1 MEKENKKNI
10 LEFTATKLNQALEN
24 DKKIVEM
31 LLEANRDMI
40 DLNEKID
47 KILERMESEENGD

>member
-10 LEFTATKLNQALEN
+10 LEFTAIKLNQALEN

-47 KILERMESEENGD
+47 KILERMESEEDGD